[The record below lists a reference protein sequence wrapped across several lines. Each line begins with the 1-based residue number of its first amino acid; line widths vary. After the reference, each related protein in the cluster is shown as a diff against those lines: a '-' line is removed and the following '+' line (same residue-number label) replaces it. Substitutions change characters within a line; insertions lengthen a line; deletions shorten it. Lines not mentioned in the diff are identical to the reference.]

1 MPSFLAESKPCYQDL
16 DLNMEAKESQEII
29 VPSPKLADSFLGSV
43 VEICIVTH
51 DHQRVMAGLVQLGIG
66 PWRVYTFTPENTS
79 SQTYKGQSSAF
90 SLKICFAPLGS
101 ITCEIIQPLS
111 GPNIFSDFLHDHGEG
126 VHHVAYDCND
136 IPFADRL
143 AEFAKKGFGPPVQ
156 SGSWMGKNHFAFF
169 NTEAVTTT
177 CFETISFPAD
187 WEFPE
192 PDFWFPEPPSAP
204 LCTPPP
210 FSTPQRIPARQ
221 ASTVFVPCGR
231 ILKIINTHGSQVID
245 TWALNSLQPAEYL
258 SMSHTRTAM
267 LKIALTVDDTLIS
280 NQRNAMLT
288 IIADTS
294 PPGTHDTLIAAC
306 DAHRYRQLGAE
317 GHLNCSDNFQT
328 SLRAVGLAASS
339 LPATPDPW
347 NLFMNNSRQNDYTN
361 LHQNPGKKL
370 VLEAP
375 QGEKGA
381 SVELRAE
388 MDLWIV
394 MSSCPQD
401 MISGM
406 VPKDA
411 AYEVF

>member
-1 MPSFLAESKPCYQDL
+1 
-16 DLNMEAKESQEII
+16 MEAKELQDAIAST
-29 VPSPKLADSFLGSV
+29 PTLADPFLGNV
-43 VEICIVTH
+43 VEVCIVTH
-51 DHQRVMAGLVQLGIG
+51 DHRRVMAGLVQLGIG

-79 SQTYKGQSSAF
+79 NQTYKGQSSAF
-90 SLKICFAPLGS
+90 SLKVCFGPLGS

-136 IPFADRL
+136 IPFNDRL
-143 AEFAKKGFGPPVQ
+143 AEFTKRGFGPPAQ

-169 NTEAVTTT
+169 NTEEETTT
-177 CFETISFPAD
+177 CFETIYFPVD

-192 PDFWFPEPPSAP
+192 PDDWFPGPPSP
-204 LCTPPP
+204 PFRTPPP
-210 FSTPQRIPARQ
+210 LSIPQRIPAGQ
-221 ASTVFVPCGR
+221 ASTVFVPRGR
-231 ILKIINTHGSQVID
+231 VLKITNTHGSQVID
-245 TWALNSLQPAEYL
+245 TWALNPLQPAEHL
-258 SMSHTRTAM
+258 SMSHTRTAV
-267 LKIALTVDDTLIS
+267 LKIAPTVGDTLIS
-280 NQRNAMLT
+280 NQRNAMFT

-306 DAHRYRQLGAE
+306 DAHRYRQLGAAE
-317 GHLNCSDNFQT
+317 HLNCSDNFQT
-328 SLRAVGLAASS
+328 TLRAVGITASS
-339 LPATPDPW
+339 LPSTPDPW
-347 NLFMNNSRQNDYTN
+347 NLFMNNPRPDDPTD

-381 SVELRAE
+381 YVELRAE
-388 MDLWIV
+388 MDLWVV

-401 MISGM
+401 MLPGM

-411 AYEVF
+411 AYEVLQGGL